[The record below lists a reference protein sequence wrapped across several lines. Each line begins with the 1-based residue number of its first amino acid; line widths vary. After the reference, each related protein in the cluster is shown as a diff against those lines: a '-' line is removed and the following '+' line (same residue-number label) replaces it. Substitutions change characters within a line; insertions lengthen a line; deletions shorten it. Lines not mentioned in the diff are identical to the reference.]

1 MHFAIWRTLFKDS
14 DPLQL
19 TFLFE
24 SLCFGNLTHSH
35 DLPTRLKGNWAP
47 KASWGPTVT
56 RVRNGMETTYTQT
69 ENFFCLIF
77 PKKHCRKCN
86 EFVLSGTEWNWNNI
100 HTEVFLLDLPSY
112 LSMFVCHKNITVNAT
127 FCAQAAVCFHYVINQ
142 THQKPMF
149 FCSLLAK
156 SDPTLLWPLSSIP
169 NKPYGFCGHQAPCL
183 LTRCGP
189 RSSKIKT
196 KSTSFV
202 QVLTELNV
210 LYQYHK
216 QGLHVC
222 QMYQT
227 PGTMFFTLHWQKV
240 THHGCDLSSS
250 NSKKK
255 KKRTSFVQMLKE
267 SFTNIHSQVL
277 TFYHHNTPLLNCLT
291 HVQRLGGM
299 PSMGSFIVGLVHIGV
314 VVVAKDTP
322 KLGDPDSSVGLDV
335 ALPPSVG
342 KSRSSSSVHQY
353 LLT

>member
-1 MHFAIWRTLFKDS
+1 
-14 DPLQL
+14 
-19 TFLFE
+19 
-24 SLCFGNLTHSH
+24 
-35 DLPTRLKGNWAP
+35 
-47 KASWGPTVT
+47 
-56 RVRNGMETTYTQT
+56 
-69 ENFFCLIF
+69 
-77 PKKHCRKCN
+77 
-86 EFVLSGTEWNWNNI
+86 
-100 HTEVFLLDLPSY
+100 
-112 LSMFVCHKNITVNAT
+112 MFVCHKNITVNAT

-255 KKRTSFVQMLKE
+255 KEEDLFCTNVKRKLHQHTLPGADLLSSQHPIAKLFDSRAVVGWHALHGVLHCGPCPHWSGGGGKRHTQTWRSWLQCWSRCCVATICWKISLLLISAPVLAYIDVGVRDSAKGCGVQ
-267 SFTNIHSQVL
+267 
-277 TFYHHNTPLLNCLT
+277 
-291 HVQRLGGM
+291 
-299 PSMGSFIVGLVHIGV
+299 VHRQQQFC
-314 VVVAKDTP
+314 P
-322 KLGDPDSSVGLDV
+322 W
-335 ALPPSVG
+335 
-342 KSRSSSSVHQY
+342 R
-353 LLT
+353 